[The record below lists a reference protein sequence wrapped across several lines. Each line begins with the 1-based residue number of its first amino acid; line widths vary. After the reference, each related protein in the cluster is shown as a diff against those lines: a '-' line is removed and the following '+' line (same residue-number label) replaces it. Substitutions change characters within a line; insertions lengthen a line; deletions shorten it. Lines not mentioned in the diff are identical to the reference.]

1 MLFCSIFLLVVRA
14 ATTAPQL
21 NVDGCLTGY
30 MTDVQTW
37 VDARGCLTNTARHCN
52 ANELCMCHV
61 TANEYD
67 LHCCLRHSS
76 AGQQSGRV
84 LPERDQI
91 QKVVGALREFECTRQ
106 GAAGVVKY
114 LSMARCQLQQVP
126 RVFGYGDTCG
136 QILSTTVTYLTLY
149 GNDFGPKRSHEAVI
163 KINNNIDDSW
173 SFGLRGIRF
182 QNLRELDLRLC
193 GITELEDGIFS
204 NMINLDKLYLGE
216 NNIYTISERTFRGV
230 MRLRHLDIS
239 RIDGGIHFGDV
250 NVFTGMESLNALDLS
265 FTKLAQG
272 DLLALRAATR
282 SLQTLSICH
291 SGLSNLGTNFFSNT
305 SIRFLD
311 VSGNSNIF
319 DDIGALR
326 GLESSSQVIYAGDV
340 ALRHMRVFENLTSLE
355 ILRVSNN
362 EISSIDRN
370 TIRSLRNLQ
379 VLIMDTNRL
388 TTWFTPIISLMPRL
402 KLLSLRNNNINLI
415 SEDMVTD
422 FRNLS
427 YIGVSGNNIV
437 CNCNAR
443 ELYEVAAR
451 NENVRADSLIYPL
464 NNKEVKSVL
473 YHTGFKD
480 VNRMIAERMRLELTC
495 SDGVCDE
502 SGAIDAPGSYLIF
515 DYDLSKYHCMQAME
529 GRSLAFGRVPFCKTR
544 EDIDYEDVIAE
555 TWNTLYLLT
564 VPALLLPICILGYI
578 FRWNVRYF
586 FITIRNSAMLSLIN
600 KDEVI
605 DENMIFNYDVFVSYC
620 HEDRD
625 WVLDQL
631 LPHVEVDANVSVC
644 LHERDFMVTTPPPPS
659 FPSHIPCRRSPP
671 TVTPLASLFQVG
683 LSILE
688 NIVSC
693 MDRSK
698 TILLI
703 LSQKFL
709 LSQWC
714 QFEMHLAQHR
724 LLETRR
730 EDLILVLL
738 EEIPRRVR
746 PNTLHYLMMTN
757 TYIVWPQEE
766 AEQPVFWRRLN
777 KSLITHKMRQSST
790 DSLA

>member
-1 MLFCSIFLLVVRA
+1 MSVHVVRGNVEQIKMIVTYFIFWLVVRA

-37 VDARGCLTNTARHCN
+37 VDARGRLTNTAPR
-52 ANELCMCHV
+52 AN
-61 TANEYD
+61 
-67 LHCCLRHSS
+67 
-76 AGQQSGRV
+76 RV
-84 LPERDQI
+84 DVSYQNGTI
-91 QKVVGALREFECTRQ
+91 QKLVGALREFECTRQ

-216 NNIYTISERTFRGV
+216 NNIYTISERTFRGL

-265 FTKLAQG
+265 FTKLAQR

-605 DENMIFNYDVFVSYC
+605 DENTIFNYDVFVSYC

-644 LHERDFMVTTPPPPS
+644 LHERDFM
-659 FPSHIPCRRSPP
+659 
-671 TVTPLASLFQVG
+671 VG